1 MLGVSPVPSEGLL
14 KAQADVT
21 LRSGGNI
28 PHLKAQASTN

>member
-1 MLGVSPVPSEGLL
+1 MLGVSPLTSKGLL

-28 PHLKAQASTN
+28 PHLKAQASTS